1 MVAVRERRAAYVPG
15 DAGGLREQELTA
27 AWLLGRVPASVFA
40 PWGLLRAGRA
50 GRGPG
55 PDVREA
61 AFALPGGTVLAGDVE
76 VHLRASDFVGH
87 GHRDDPAY
95 GGVVLHLAWIDDR
108 GDEAGGGQTLAG
120 GRIARTVAVAPGLGG
135 SAEQLH
141 ALVRLGPSG
150 VEPCHRA
157 AGDEAEDE
165 RGALLRHE
173 GERRLA
179 ERAWRAGELA
189 ARLGWGG
196 AWAALLDR
204 ALASSAGR
212 RCESPEDRVVLAA
225 SVSGALGGEPLR
237 GLAGLAVA
245 REPRVLIDALRGR
258 YLGVRCLGAGR
269 AAEVGWNAALP
280 LLAALAAAYGEVGL
294 ARDVAALV
302 AAWPAPRPYGR
313 TLALAE
319 ALVMRPRRAVEA
331 QGLLHVQELWCER
344 GGCGVCP
351 LSLRPMAAGF
361 FDAL

>member
-1 MVAVRERRAAYVPG
+1 MGAGMVAVRERRAAYVPG

-40 PWGLLRAGRA
+40 PWRLLRAGRA

-95 GGVVLHLAWIDDR
+95 GGVVLHLVWIDDR
-108 GDEAGGGQTLAG
+108 GDEAGGGQPLEG
-120 GRIARTVAVAPGLGG
+120 GRIARTVEVAPGLGG
-135 SAEQLH
+135 SAERLRG
-141 ALVRLGPSG
+141 LVRLGPSG

-157 AGDEAEDE
+157 AGDGAEDE
-165 RGALLRHE
+165 RGALLRRE

-189 ARLGWGG
+189 ARLGWDG

-212 RCESPEDRVVLAA
+212 RCESAEDRDALAQAVTAGVGGDPLRQLAA
-225 SVSGALGGEPLR
+225 LATTRDPNAMVEALQAASSDGRALGD
-237 GLAGLAVA
+237 A
-245 REPRVLIDALRGR
+245 RAR
-258 YLGVRCLGAGR
+258 
-269 AAEVGWNAALP
+269 EVGWNAALP

-313 TLALAE
+313 TLALAST
-319 ALVMRPRRAVEA
+319 LDVRPRRAVEA

-351 LSLRPMAAGF
+351 LSPPPTGG
-361 FDAL
+361 